1 MQRKKLTRKEKAALQ
16 KPLVEAKQVQQSA
29 LLSQKKIT
37 WTLGIIIAAIGFLL
51 YANTLNYDY
60 VLDDYSVIK
69 ENRLTRQ
76 GWDAFPEI
84 FKKSYR
90 FGYYFVNDELYRPI
104 PKAMF
109 AAEWALAPDNPS
121 LGHWIN
127 VLLYAFTGLILFF
140 TLKKYFS
147 QNLIIP
153 FAATV
158 LFIAHPIHTEVV
170 ANIKSR
176 DEILS
181 LLFVLLSMNF
191 IHDYLSKEK
200 LRSIFFVMIFFLGSL
215 LSKESG
221 VTFFAIFPLAVYF
234 FTDAS
239 AKKNMKVLLWMLI
252 PVAIFLLL
260 RKNILENNLKTSFAV
275 ADNLLMA
282 APDFAGRFATAVFI
296 LGIYLKL
303 LFFPHPLVF
312 DYSFKQIPVVDV
324 TDWRFLISLLIY
336 AALLVFAIIK
346 FKKKDKIAFSILCFL
361 IALSIFSNIFIII
374 GTSFGERLMYLPS
387 LGFCIGIAVILSRI
401 FKTNSNDQNNSLL
414 VFIKNNVKLLAV
426 VTVIFVLYSFKTVTR
441 NKAWKNNFT
450 LFSNDVKLSP
460 NSTRTHYYLGNY
472 LTKPENIGVNPKD
485 SVRMNAVLDSG
496 IVELKR
502 AIEIHPKFCDV
513 YKQLGVAYG
522 KKKDLKASF
531 DYYSKAIECNPTDA
545 PTHSNI
551 GTVYFEM
558 GNYSDALKAF
568 NKAVLLDP
576 NYTEALANLGSCYGM
591 MKDYDNSLIYLHRC
605 IKSDPG
611 YAQAYYFLSITY
623 GFKGDKQNADF
634 YMNKFNSLKGE

>member
-16 KPLVEAKQVQQSA
+16 KPLAEAKHEQHHAA
-29 LLSQKKIT
+29 LTQKRIT
-37 WTLGIIIAAIGFLL
+37 WTLGIVIAAIGFLL
-51 YANTLNYDY
+51 YSNTLNFDY

-76 GWDAFPEI
+76 GWDAFPDI

-109 AAEWALAPDNPS
+109 AAEWALASDKPA

-147 QNLIIP
+147 QNLVIP
-153 FAATV
+153 FVAAA

-181 LLFVLLSMNF
+181 LLFVLLAMNF

-200 LRSIFFVMIFFLGSL
+200 FTSILFAMICFLGSL

-221 VTFFAIFPLAVYF
+221 ITFLAVFPLAAYF
-234 FTDAS
+234 FTDVP
-239 AKKNMKVLLWMLI
+239 AKKNMKALLWMLI
-252 PVAIFLLL
+252 PVAVFLLL
-260 RKNILENNLKTSFAV
+260 RKNVLENNLKSSFAV
-275 ADNLLMA
+275 ADNLLMS
-282 APDFAGRFATAVFI
+282 APDFTGRFTTAVFI

-312 DYSFKQIPVVDV
+312 DYSFKQIPIVDAA
-324 TDWRFLISLLIY
+324 DWRFLVSFFAY

-346 FKKKDKIAFSILCFL
+346 FRKKDKIAFSILCFL

-401 FKTNSNDQNNSLL
+401 FIGNGNDQNNLL
-414 VFIKNNVKLLAV
+414 SGFIKNNIKLL
-426 VTVIFVLYSFKTVTR
+426 TVIGVILVLYSFKTVTR
-441 NKAWKNNFT
+441 NTAWKNNYT
-450 LFSNDVKLSP
+450 LFSNDVNLSP

-472 LTKPENIGVNPKD
+472 LTKPENIGVDPKD

-496 IVELKR
+496 IVELKK
-502 AIEIHPKFCDV
+502 AIEIHSKFCDV

-522 KKKDLKASF
+522 KKKDLRTSF
-531 DYYSKAIECNPTDA
+531 EYYSKAVECNPTDA

-558 GNYSDALKAF
+558 GNYNEALNAF
-568 NKAVLLDP
+568 NKAVSLDP

-591 MKDYDNSLIYLHRC
+591 LKDYDNALTWLHRC
-605 IKSDPG
+605 VKSDPG

-634 YMNKFNSLKGE
+634 YLNKYNSIKGE